1 MVHIFANTIPLPEYK
16 QPWEEAVLKGIG
28 NRLASENWSVSIL
41 APADSGDYFVHV
53 ERPDLPDCPKIVI
66 QFLRPIEL
74 DLVESRTRDK
84 VVEFASSL
92 SSSLA
97 EQAKIRIVENF
108 LRDLPTD
115 CPRCGFPLQVRDDG
129 GDFGGGHSYTL
140 ICRRENT
147 YESVTLHR
155 QNKV

>member
-74 DLVESRTRDK
+74 DRGRRAEPVTRLWNSRLHSRLRW
-84 VVEFASSL
+84 L
-92 SSSLA
+92 SRRRSGSW
-97 EQAKIRIVENF
+97 RIF
-108 LRDLPTD
+108 
-115 CPRCGFPLQVRDDG
+115 
-129 GDFGGGHSYTL
+129 
-140 ICRRENT
+140 
-147 YESVTLHR
+147 
-155 QNKV
+155 